1 VTTPG
6 PPARPLGLVLLLL
19 VAVGLLAG
27 CTDDG
32 DAPPGDAAA
41 TSTTTFLTADAL
53 PVFVASRPIP
63 AGTSAETALD
73 EGWLQPDSVTR
84 AQFPED
90 AVVSAELLEGTVA
103 SNDVGAG
110 AIVTIGMFVSPS
122 SPTSPVVTNPT
133 LPPDAT
139 QPVP

>member
-1 VTTPG
+1 V
-6 PPARPLGLVLLLL
+6 L
-19 VAVGLLAG
+19 VATGALFGG
-27 CTDDG
+27 CADDG
-32 DAPPGDAAA
+32 NDPPGDAAA
-41 TSTTTFLTADAL
+41 TTTTTFLTADAL
-53 PVFVASRPIP
+53 PVFVASQPIP

-122 SPTSPVVTNPT
+122 APTSAAPTSDALASDGATNTP
-133 LPPDAT
+133 PSPDAT
-139 QPVP
+139 QPAP